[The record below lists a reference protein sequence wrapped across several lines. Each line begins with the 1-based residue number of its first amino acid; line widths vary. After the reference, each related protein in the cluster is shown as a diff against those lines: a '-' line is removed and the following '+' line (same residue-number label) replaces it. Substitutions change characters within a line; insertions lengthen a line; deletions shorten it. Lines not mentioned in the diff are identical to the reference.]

1 MRGWYRTRVAYPPAR
16 SHCIMGKAQEFSI
29 KAPSEDPKKNEKPG
43 EEPDKAEG
51 SSKLL
56 GTKKIEDGKEG
67 EGEEL
72 VCFWLHMESVL

>member
-1 MRGWYRTRVAYPPAR
+1 
-16 SHCIMGKAQEFSI
+16 MGKTQEFSI

-72 VCFWLHMESVL
+72 VCFPVAHGISALLGARCLLEGASQKKISS

>member
-1 MRGWYRTRVAYPPAR
+1 
-16 SHCIMGKAQEFSI
+16 MGKAQEFSI

-72 VCFWLHMESVL
+72 VCFPVAHGICALDARCLLEGASQKKISS

>member
-1 MRGWYRTRVAYPPAR
+1 
-16 SHCIMGKAQEFSI
+16 MGKAQEFSI
-29 KAPSEDPKKNEKPG
+29 KTPSEDPKKKEKPG

-56 GTKKIEDGKEG
+56 GTRKIEDGKEG

-72 VCFWLHMESVL
+72 VCPPVACAICALDAQYLLVLASQKRISS

>member
-1 MRGWYRTRVAYPPAR
+1 
-16 SHCIMGKAQEFSI
+16 MGKAQEFSI

-72 VCFWLHMESVL
+72 VCF